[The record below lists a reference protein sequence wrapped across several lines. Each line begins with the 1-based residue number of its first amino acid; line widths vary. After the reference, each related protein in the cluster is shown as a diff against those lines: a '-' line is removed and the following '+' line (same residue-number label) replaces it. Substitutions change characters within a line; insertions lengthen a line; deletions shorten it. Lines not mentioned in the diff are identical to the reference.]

1 MSAACTWPRPGLYGC
16 SSPCSRSPF
25 PMAGASGRPYDA
37 GPMRSHLLPAMS
49 RNTATWPQG
58 SVRGAVRNR
67 TPAAA
72 IRAYAAWAGLAG
84 LAGRLPA
91 SISCPFDRRGRDC
104 RIVRRRVS
112 AWTWPPWPWMSRRC
126 RTPVIPAAYLLSGIR
141 RGAIKSTWSLVAIEL
156 VRSVRV
162 LDVRE
167 AGSRSR
173 PQVLRFTPA
182 GFGEQPEQHHDQCW
196 RQEGDQPGYCE
207 PVAAAGHY
215 AEGDQAG
222 DRPQHAC
229 R

>member
-1 MSAACTWPRPGLYGC
+1 VKLTGVLV
-16 SSPCSRSPF
+16 
-25 PMAGASGRPYDA
+25 DA
-37 GPMRSHLLPAMS
+37 GCPY
-49 RNTATWPQG
+49 Q
-58 SVRGAVRNR
+58 
-67 TPAAA
+67 TP
-72 IRAYAAWAGLAG
+72 
-84 LAGRLPA
+84 
-91 SISCPFDRRGRDC
+91 
-104 RIVRRRVS
+104 V
-112 AWTWPPWPWMSRRC
+112 RC

-222 DRPQHAC
+222 DPPSTPAASDQPATEALTGVGNTSLTSAPAAGAKTEAANTPRM
-229 R
+229 